1 MSKLTFFL
9 VTLIAAIPAG
19 FLGYQAVMA
28 FLNYSGEMPPVLMGV
43 TGLVLLMCAG
53 AVAMPVAA
61 LLRRSNAAPA
71 ATTPPAAGE
80 SGEFVADDEQFASSD
95 DIGVDEYG
103 SQADDED
110 FAEGGSEIQG
120 SESEIFGDD
129 DFDAFDDDEKR

>member
-53 AVAMPVAA
+53 VLAMPVAA

-71 ATTPPAAGE
+71 AATEPPAGE
-80 SGEFVADDEQFASSD
+80 SGEFASGDDQFASSD
-95 DIGVDEYG
+95 DIGADEYG
-103 SQADDED
+103 SQAEADDFDES
-110 FAEGGSEIQG
+110 GSEIHAG
-120 SESEIFGDD
+120 DSEIYSDD
-129 DFDAFDDDEKR
+129 DFDAFDDDDKR